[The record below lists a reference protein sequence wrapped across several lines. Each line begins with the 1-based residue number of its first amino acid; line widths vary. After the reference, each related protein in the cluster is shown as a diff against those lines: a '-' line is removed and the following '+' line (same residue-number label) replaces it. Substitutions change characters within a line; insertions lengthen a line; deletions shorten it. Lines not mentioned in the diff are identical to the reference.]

1 MLSGAEQ
8 LGMVG
13 AVAAIIAAVATLA
26 DRRRVRRT
34 NLDAVGFM
42 PWTPIFFVALL
53 TACVALGLAARAWFA
68 G

>member
-8 LGMVG
+8 WGMVG
-13 AVAAIIAAVATLA
+13 AVAAGLAAWASLA
-26 DRRRVRRT
+26 DRRRVRRS

-42 PWTPIFFVALL
+42 PWTPIFFVSLL
-53 TACVALGLAARAWFA
+53 VACVALGLAAREWFA